1 MKGSDSRP
9 MSESKPDDQEASDR
23 LDTAIQW
30 WVRLDGGALSPS
42 ELAAFRAWLARDPR
56 NEAAFEEAC
65 DFWGSW
71 QSLPRRAVQ
80 DYLASRRPAERRAR
94 IWPVMAIAAAAV
106 ATLFFSFDEL
116 WIMWRADVRTGIGE
130 FQTIALPDGSRAHLN
145 AVSALSFDY
154 SGDKRRLRLLTGE
167 AWFEVEKDPSRPFT
181 VEAAGGTITARGTA
195 FDVATN
201 KARTEV
207 TVSEHSVEVA
217 TEEGTAVVVEA
228 GRQTAYGPSLPALE
242 AYEADPERVTSWR
255 RGKLIFKDKPLGD
268 VVAALGR
275 YHYGIVFIASADLR
289 DRRVTGVF
297 RVDHPLEAIRAI
309 ETHLGVRSTHLS
321 DYLIVL
327 HS

>member
-1 MKGSDSRP
+1 MP
-9 MSESKPDDQEASDR
+9 ESKQDDGETSDR

-42 ELAAFRAWLARDPR
+42 ELAAFRAWLAGDPR

-71 QSLPRRAVQ
+71 QSLPQPAVQ
-80 DYLASRRPAERRAR
+80 AYLASRRPERRRAR
-94 IWPVMAIAAAAV
+94 IWPAMTIAAV
-106 ATLFFSFDEL
+106 AVAALFFAFDEL
-116 WIMWRADVRTGIGE
+116 WIMWRADIRTGIGE
-130 FQTIALPDGSRAHLN
+130 FRTVALPDGSRAHMN

-154 SGDKRRLRLLTGE
+154 SGDKRRLTLLAGE

-207 TVSEHSVEVA
+207 TVGEHSVEVA
-217 TEEGTAVVVEA
+217 AEGAAVVVEA
-228 GRQTAYGPSLPALE
+228 GRQTAYGPNLPALE

-268 VVAALGR
+268 VIAALGR
-275 YHYGIVFIASADLR
+275 YHRRIVFIASADVR
-289 DRRVTGVF
+289 NRRVTGVF
-297 RVDHPLEAIRAI
+297 RVDQPLEAIRAI
-309 ETHLGVRSTHLS
+309 EAHLGVRSTRLS